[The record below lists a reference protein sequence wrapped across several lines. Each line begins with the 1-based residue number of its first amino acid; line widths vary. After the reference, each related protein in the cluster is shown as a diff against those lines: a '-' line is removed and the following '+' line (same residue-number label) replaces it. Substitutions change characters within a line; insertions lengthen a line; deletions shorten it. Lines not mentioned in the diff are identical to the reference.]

1 MFTCSHCTFCHPFEW
16 SLKEHMYVAHDD
28 ASNLKINS
36 KNYRAPTKM
45 YIGKNSE
52 YAPTTVSI
60 PPIRRGGAQSGM
72 GVEYEDTESEHG
84 DTDNTDKK
92 TVGDLEQS
100 EQSNTDEEM
109 VDSEHEEHNHSD
121 DETDNSEDMNEDEE
135 REDSEDMNE
144 DINYNN
150 KFNLLHI
157 INDTQALVEYCI
169 ILRKKNR
176 KALKQLNNLDEDDT
190 RAVFESY
197 AKLEVNVKDEQYG
210 IENENNDNDNE
221 KNEDFWILWLNSEML
236 LRRILNY

>member
-1 MFTCSHCTFCHPFEW
+1 
-16 SLKEHMYVAHDD
+16 MYVAHDD

-84 DTDNTDKK
+84 DTDEE
-92 TVGDLEQS
+92 TVDDSEQS

-121 DETDNSEDMNEDEE
+121 DETDNSEDMNDDEE
-135 REDSEDMNE
+135 REDSEDVNE
-144 DINYNN
+144 DN
-150 KFNLLHI
+150 KFHLLHI
-157 INDTQALVEYCI
+157 INDAQAIFEYCR
-169 ILRKKNR
+169 ILRKEYR
-176 KALKQLNNLDEDDT
+176 KALKQL
-190 RAVFESY
+190 
-197 AKLEVNVKDEQYG
+197 
-210 IENENNDNDNE
+210 
-221 KNEDFWILWLNSEML
+221 
-236 LRRILNY
+236 